1 MQERWNINRQ
11 MGIAVLSAGLLLGAG
26 EPGAKLNGAQP
37 ESLIGKDG
45 APMLLI
51 PEGEFIMGT
60 DDVGAGWHQGN
71 PNEYPEHTVRLKS
84 YYIDQFEVTIARYAK
99 FLEAATH
106 SPPPSW
112 DDAAVTSAGDRPVV
126 GVDWEDANAYCKWA
140 GERLP
145 TEAEWE
151 KAARGTDKRRFP
163 WGDMQPFVDIANYNR
178 GLWVS
183 YPITL
188 APVTSGAEGMSIR
201 HGLKNGGKSP
211 YGLYHMAGNA
221 AEWVADWYD
230 REYYGKSSKEN
241 PAGPAAGEKKVLRG
255 GSWGDP
261 PRNIRVTARF
271 SADPEFRD
279 TSIGFRCAMDAP
291 AQ

>member
-1 MQERWNINRQ
+1 MRG
-11 MGIAVLSAGLLLGAG
+11 MGSVGSRMAVVIVCAVLSLGSG
-26 EPGAKLNGAQP
+26 EPGARLNGAQP
-37 ESLIGKDG
+37 ESLVGKDG

-71 PNEYPEHTVRLKS
+71 PNEHPEHAVKLKS
-84 YYIDQFEVTIARYAK
+84 YYIDQFEVTIARYAT
-99 FLEAATH
+99 FLEAAKH
-106 SPPPSW
+106 SAPPSW
-112 DDAAVTSAGDRPVV
+112 DDEAVNSAGDRPVV
-126 GVDWEDANAYCKWA
+126 GVDWEDANAYCQWA

-201 HGLKNGGKSP
+201 HGLKDGGKSP

-230 REYYGKSSKEN
+230 REYYGKSPKEN
-241 PAGPAAGEKKVLRG
+241 PTGPASGEKKVLRG

-279 TSIGFRCAMDAP
+279 TSIGFRCAMDA
-291 AQ
+291 ATK